1 MYKRQVLDSVAAAW
15 EADARN
21 YETPTLHLEIV
32 DAETFADLMD
42 VDDAGDVDALEK
54 ALEGDASS
62 PAASPDGTSQPRDEP
77 GRKRLRALLRLGG
90 GIGGVRGAG
99 MRAGVGGVGR
109 FGGARGIGR
118 GAGFRRGRNMA
129 VNQVMAAN
137 FYGNRGRAIGA
148 GQAAYFNDPGIPG
161 GK

>member
-1 MYKRQVLDSVAAAW
+1 L
-15 EADARN
+15 
-21 YETPTLHLEIV
+21 
-32 DAETFADLMD
+32 D

-62 PAASPDGTSQPRDEP
+62 PAASPDGTSQRYRDEP
-77 GRKRLRALLRLGG
+77 GNHKRLRALLRLGG

-109 FGGARGIGR
+109 FGGAGGIGR
-118 GAGFRRGRNMA
+118 GAGFSRGRNVA

-137 FYGNRGRAIGA
+137 FYGNRGRAVGA